1 MTRKELFE
9 LVQKSRV
16 TMPYEEKSIERDAI
30 FFKWRSL
37 DPEFKVP
44 FEPEILMSLYGA
56 LGWDKINK
64 KWVVCSPTGLFD
76 DFGDFQSFVC
86 RTLSNTDMQGYTL
99 KNHTEVIVCGNTPL
113 YRSFEAERSF
123 YAGLKKETDKS
134 IRAQLILSRL
144 SKAIVADSDNKAKQI
159 RDAFEDIKEG
169 NLLVLTTSLLE
180 NIETLDLTNSDD
192 IEKMQYLSSFYQ
204 SIEKREA
211 NDYGVDLELIDKRA
225 QVTSNEIKQYDDVT
239 TLEYLIM
246 FECRQRFVEEMKE
259 NGINIEIVRNPVFFD
274 EPTKEDVNEGEFEEA
289 KAEEKPEESPEEN
302 ITEENKTEVIENG
315 NDEN

>member
-1 MTRKELFE
+1 MTRKELQE
-9 LVQKSRV
+9 LVKKSKI

-30 FFKWRSL
+30 LFKWRSL
-37 DPEFKVP
+37 DPDFKIP
-44 FEPEILMSLYGA
+44 FQPEILLSIEGA
-56 LGWDKINK
+56 LGYDKVK
-64 KWVVCSPTGLFD
+64 KLWVVCSPTGLFD
-76 DFGDFQSFVC
+76 ELGDFQSFVC
-86 RTLSNTDMQGYTL
+86 RSLDNTDMIGYTA
-99 KNHTEVIVCGNTPL
+99 KNHEEVIVCGNTPL

-123 YAGLKKETDKS
+123 YADMKRETDKS

-159 RDAFEDIKEG
+159 REAFEDIKEG

-180 NIETLDLTNSDD
+180 NIETLDLTDSAD

-204 SIEKREA
+204 SMEKREA
-211 NDYGVDLELIDKRA
+211 NDFGVDLELIDKRA

-246 FECRQRFVEEMKE
+246 YECRQRFVEEMKE
-259 NGINIEIVRNPVFFD
+259 NGFNIEIIRNPIFFD
-274 EPTKEDVNEGEFEEA
+274 EPTKEDVDEGEFEEA
-289 KAEEKPEESPEEN
+289 EPEVEEPSQENPEEN
-302 ITEENKTEVIENG
+302 KEEVSENG

>member
-1 MTRKELFE
+1 MTRKELKE
-9 LVQKSRV
+9 LCEKAKI
-16 TMPYEEKSIERDAI
+16 TMPYELKSIERDAI
-30 FFKWRSL
+30 LFKWRSL
-37 DPEFKVP
+37 DPDFKVP
-44 FEPEILMSLYGA
+44 FQPEIILTTTGG
-56 LGWDKINK
+56 LGFDKVNN
-64 KWVVCSPTGLFD
+64 KWVIATPTGLFD

-99 KNHTEVIVCGNTPL
+99 ENHTEVIVCGNTPL
-113 YRSFEAERSF
+113 YRSFDAERTY
-123 YAGLKKETDKS
+123 YANLKTETDKS

-144 SKAIVADSDNKAKQI
+144 SKALVADNDNKAKEI
-159 RDAFEDIKEG
+159 RKAFEDIKEG

-180 NIETLDLTNSDD
+180 NIQTLDLTDSAD

-259 NGINIEIVRNPVFFD
+259 NGFNIEIVRNPVFFD
-274 EPTKEDVNEGEFEEA
+274 EPTKEDIEEGKFEEA
-289 KAEEKPEESPEEN
+289 EAEEPEEASQ
-302 ITEENKTEVIENG
+302 EENKEEEGKENG
-315 NDEN
+315 DNDN

>member
-1 MTRKELFE
+1 MTRKELQE
-9 LVQKSRV
+9 LVKKSKT

-30 FFKWRSL
+30 LFKWRSL
-37 DPEFKVP
+37 DPEFKIP
-44 FEPEILMSLYGA
+44 FQPEILLSIEGA
-56 LGWDKINK
+56 LGYDIVK
-64 KWVVCSPTGLFD
+64 KLWVVCSPTGLFD
-76 DFGDFQSFVC
+76 KYGDFQSFVC
-86 RTLSNTDMQGYTL
+86 RSLDNTDMVGYTAE
-99 KNHTEVIVCGNTPL
+99 NHKEVIVCANTPL
-113 YRSFEAERSF
+113 YRSFEAERAYYS
-123 YAGLKKETDKS
+123 GLKTETDKS

-144 SKAIVADSDNKAKQI
+144 SKAIVADSDNKAKEI
-159 RDAFEDIKEG
+159 RKAFEDIKEG

-180 NIETLDLTNSDD
+180 NIETLDLTDSSD

-259 NGINIEIVRNPVFFD
+259 NGFNIEIVRNPIFFD
-274 EPTKEDVNEGEFEEA
+274 EPTIEDIETGEFEEA
-289 KAEEKPEESPEEN
+289 KAKDPSQEGNPEGNNEGN
-302 ITEENKTEVIENG
+302 GGNENG
-315 NDEN
+315 NDDN

>member
-1 MTRKELFE
+1 MTRKELQE
-9 LVQKSRV
+9 LVKKSKI

-30 FFKWRSL
+30 LFKWRSL
-37 DPEFKVP
+37 DPKFKIP
-44 FEPEILMSLYGA
+44 FQPEILLSIEGA
-56 LGWDKINK
+56 LGYDKVK
-64 KWVVCSPTGLFD
+64 KLWVTCSPTGLFD
-76 DFGDFQSFVC
+76 ELGDFQSFVC
-86 RTLSNTDMQGYTL
+86 RSLDNTDMIGYTA
-99 KNHTEVIVCGNTPL
+99 KNHEEVIVCGNTPL
-113 YRSFEAERSF
+113 YRSFDAERAYYS
-123 YAGLKKETDKS
+123 GLKTETDKS

-144 SKAIVADSDNKAKQI
+144 SKAIVADSDNKAKEI
-159 RDAFEDIKEG
+159 RSAFEDIKEG

-180 NIETLDLTNSDD
+180 NIETLDLTDSSD

-246 FECRQRFVEEMKE
+246 FECRQRFVDEMRE
-259 NGINIEIVRNPVFFD
+259 NGFNIEIVRNPIFFD
-274 EPTKEDVNEGEFEEA
+274 EPTKEDIETGEFEEA
-289 KAEEKPEESPEEN
+289 EPEVEEPSQEEKPEENKEE
-302 ITEENKTEVIENG
+302 VSENG

>member
-1 MTRKELFE
+1 MTRKELQE
-9 LVQKSRV
+9 LVKKSKI

-30 FFKWRSL
+30 LFKWRSL
-37 DPEFKVP
+37 DPDFKIP
-44 FEPEILMSLYGA
+44 FQPEILLSIEGA
-56 LGWDKINK
+56 LGYDKVK
-64 KWVVCSPTGLFD
+64 KLWVVCSPTGLFD
-76 DFGDFQSFVC
+76 ELGDFQSFVC
-86 RTLSNTDMQGYTL
+86 RSLDNTDMIGYTA
-99 KNHTEVIVCGNTPL
+99 KNHEEVIVCANTPL

-123 YAGLKKETDKS
+123 YAGMKRETDKS

-159 RDAFEDIKEG
+159 REAFEDIKEG

-180 NIETLDLTNSDD
+180 NIETLDLTDSAD

-204 SIEKREA
+204 SVEKREA

-246 FECRQRFVEEMKE
+246 YECRQRFVEEMKE
-259 NGINIEIVRNPVFFD
+259 NGFNIEIIRNPIFFD
-274 EPTKEDVNEGEFEEA
+274 EPTKEDVDEGEFEEA
-289 KAEEKPEESPEEN
+289 QAPEEV
-302 ITEENKTEVIENG
+302 TEETNETEVIENG

>member
-1 MTRKELFE
+1 MTRKELQE
-9 LVQKSRV
+9 LVKKSKI

-30 FFKWRSL
+30 LFKWRSL
-37 DPEFKVP
+37 DPDFKIP
-44 FEPEILMSLYGA
+44 FQPEILLSIEGA
-56 LGWDKINK
+56 IGYDKTNK

-76 DFGDFQSFVC
+76 DLGDFQSFVC

-99 KNHTEVIVCGNTPL
+99 KNHEEVIVCANTPL

-123 YAGLKKETDKS
+123 YAGMKRETDKS

-159 RDAFEDIKEG
+159 REAFEDIKEG

-180 NIETLDLTNSDD
+180 NIETLDLTDSAD

-204 SIEKREA
+204 SMEKREA
-211 NDYGVDLELIDKRA
+211 NDFGVDLELIDKRA

-259 NGINIEIVRNPVFFD
+259 NGFNIEIIRNPIFFD
-274 EPTKEDVNEGEFEEA
+274 EPTKEDIDKGEFEEA
-289 KAEEKPEESPEEN
+289 EAENPEEV
-302 ITEENKTEVIENG
+302 TEETNETEVIENG

>member
-1 MTRKELFE
+1 MTRKELQE
-9 LVQKSRV
+9 LVKKSKI

-30 FFKWRSL
+30 LFKWRSL
-37 DPEFKVP
+37 DPDFKIP
-44 FEPEILMSLYGA
+44 FQPEILLSIEGA
-56 LGWDKINK
+56 LGYDKVK
-64 KWVVCSPTGLFD
+64 KLWVVCSPTGLFD
-76 DFGDFQSFVC
+76 ELGDFQSFVC
-86 RTLSNTDMQGYTL
+86 RSLDNTDMIGYTA
-99 KNHTEVIVCGNTPL
+99 KNHDEVIVCANTPL

-123 YAGLKKETDKS
+123 YAGMKRETDKS

-159 RDAFEDIKEG
+159 REAFEDIKEG

-180 NIETLDLTNSDD
+180 NIETLDLTDSAD

-204 SIEKREA
+204 SMEKREA
-211 NDYGVDLELIDKRA
+211 NDFGVDLELIDKRA

-246 FECRQRFVEEMKE
+246 YECRQRFVEEMKE
-259 NGINIEIVRNPVFFD
+259 NGFNIEIIRNPIFFD
-274 EPTKEDVNEGEFEEA
+274 EPTKEDIDKGEFEEA
-289 KAEEKPEESPEEN
+289 EPEVEEPSQEETPEEV
-302 ITEENKTEVIENG
+302 TEETEVIENG

>member
-1 MTRKELFE
+1 MTRKELQE
-9 LVQKSRV
+9 LVKKSKI

-30 FFKWRSL
+30 LFKWRSL
-37 DPEFKVP
+37 DPDFKIP
-44 FEPEILMSLYGA
+44 FQPEILLSIEGA
-56 LGWDKINK
+56 LGYDKVK
-64 KWVVCSPTGLFD
+64 KLWVTCSPTGLFD
-76 DFGDFQSFVC
+76 ELGDFQSFVC
-86 RTLSNTDMQGYTL
+86 RSLDNTDMVGYTA
-99 KNHTEVIVCGNTPL
+99 KNHEEVIVCANTPL

-123 YAGLKKETDKS
+123 YAGMKRETDKS

-159 RDAFEDIKEG
+159 REAFEDIKEG

-180 NIETLDLTNSDD
+180 NIETLDLTDSAD

-204 SIEKREA
+204 SMEKREA
-211 NDYGVDLELIDKRA
+211 NDFGVDLELIDKRA

-259 NGINIEIVRNPVFFD
+259 NGFNIEIIRNPIFFD
-274 EPTKEDVNEGEFEEA
+274 EPTKEDIDKGEFEEA
-289 KAEEKPEESPEEN
+289 EAEETPEETPEEVN
-302 ITEENKTEVIENG
+302 ETEVIENG

>member
-9 LVQKSRV
+9 LVKKSRV

-30 FFKWRSL
+30 LFKWRSL
-37 DPEFKVP
+37 DPDFKVP

-56 LGWDKINK
+56 LGWDKVNN
-64 KWVVCSPTGLFD
+64 KWVVCSPTGMFD
-76 DFGDFQSFVC
+76 DLGDFQSFVC
-86 RTLSNTDMQGYTL
+86 RTLSNTDMQGYER

-144 SKAIVADSDNKAKQI
+144 SKAIVADSDKKSEAIKK
-159 RDAFEDIKEG
+159 AFEDIKEG
-169 NLLVLTTSLLE
+169 SLLVLTTSLLE
-180 NIETLDLTNSDD
+180 NIETLDLTDPDD

-211 NDYGVDLELIDKRA
+211 NDYGIDLELIDKRA

-259 NGINIEIVRNPVFFD
+259 NGINIEIVRNPIFFD
-274 EPTKEDVNEGEFEEA
+274 EPTKEDVDEGEFEEA
-289 KAEEKPEESPEEN
+289 EPEVEEPSQEETPEEN
-302 ITEENKTEVIENG
+302 KEEESENG

>member
-1 MTRKELFE
+1 MTRKELQE
-9 LVQKSRV
+9 LVKKSKT

-30 FFKWRSL
+30 LFKWRSL
-37 DPEFKVP
+37 DPEFKIP
-44 FEPEILMSLYGA
+44 FQPEILLSIEGA
-56 LGWDKINK
+56 LGYDKVK
-64 KWVVCSPTGLFD
+64 KLWVVCSPTGLFD
-76 DFGDFQSFVC
+76 KYGDFQSFVC
-86 RTLSNTDMQGYTL
+86 RSLDNTDMVGYTAE
-99 KNHTEVIVCGNTPL
+99 NHKEVIVCANTPL
-113 YRSFEAERSF
+113 YRSFEAERAYYS
-123 YAGLKKETDKS
+123 GLKTETDKS

-144 SKAIVADSDNKAKQI
+144 SKAIVADSDNKAKEI
-159 RDAFEDIKEG
+159 RKAFEDIKEG

-180 NIETLDLTNSDD
+180 NIETLDLTDSSD

-259 NGINIEIVRNPVFFD
+259 NGFNIEIVRNPIFFD
-274 EPTKEDVNEGEFEEA
+274 EPTIEDIETGEFEEA
-289 KAEEKPEESPEEN
+289 KAKDPSQEGNPEGNNEGN
-302 ITEENKTEVIENG
+302 GGNENG
-315 NDEN
+315 NDDN

>member
-1 MTRKELFE
+1 MTRKELQE
-9 LVQKSRV
+9 LVKKSKI
-16 TMPYEEKSIERDAI
+16 TMPYEEKTIERDAI
-30 FFKWRSL
+30 LFKWRSL
-37 DPEFKVP
+37 DPDFKIP
-44 FEPEILMSLYGA
+44 FQPEILLSIEGA
-56 LGWDKINK
+56 LGYDKVK
-64 KWVVCSPTGLFD
+64 KLWVTCSPTGLFD
-76 DFGDFQSFVC
+76 ELGDFQSFVC
-86 RTLSNTDMQGYTL
+86 RSLDNTDMIGYTA
-99 KNHTEVIVCGNTPL
+99 KNHEEVIVCGNTPL

-123 YAGLKKETDKS
+123 YAGMKRETDKS

-159 RDAFEDIKEG
+159 REAFEDIKEG

-180 NIETLDLTNSDD
+180 NIETLDLTDSAD

-204 SIEKREA
+204 SMEKREA
-211 NDYGVDLELIDKRA
+211 NDFGIDLELIDKRA

-259 NGINIEIVRNPVFFD
+259 NGFNIEIVRNPVFFD
-274 EPTKEDVNEGEFEEA
+274 EPTKEDIDKGEFEEA
-289 KAEEKPEESPEEN
+289 EVEETPEEV
-302 ITEENKTEVIENG
+302 TEETNETEVIENG

>member
-1 MTRKELFE
+1 MTRKELQE
-9 LVQKSRV
+9 LVKKSKI

-30 FFKWRSL
+30 LFKWRSL
-37 DPEFKVP
+37 DPEFKIP
-44 FEPEILMSLYGA
+44 FQPEILLSIEGA
-56 LGWDKINK
+56 LGYDKVK
-64 KWVVCSPTGLFD
+64 KLWVTCSPTGLFD
-76 DFGDFQSFVC
+76 ELGDFQSFVC
-86 RTLSNTDMQGYTL
+86 RSLDNTDMIGYTA
-99 KNHTEVIVCGNTPL
+99 KNHEEVIVCGNTPL
-113 YRSFEAERSF
+113 YRSFDAERAYYS
-123 YAGLKKETDKS
+123 GLKTETDKS

-144 SKAIVADSDNKAKQI
+144 SKAIVADSDNKAKEI
-159 RDAFEDIKEG
+159 KGAFEDIKEG

-180 NIETLDLTNSDD
+180 NIETLDLTDSSD

-246 FECRQRFVEEMKE
+246 FECRQRFVDEMRE
-259 NGINIEIVRNPVFFD
+259 NGFNIEIVRNPIFFD
-274 EPTKEDVNEGEFEEA
+274 EPTKEDIETGEFEEA
-289 KAEEKPEESPEEN
+289 EPEVEEPSQEEKPEENKEE
-302 ITEENKTEVIENG
+302 VSENG

>member
-9 LVQKSRV
+9 LVQKARI

-30 FFKWRSL
+30 LFKWRSL
-37 DPEFKVP
+37 DPDFKVP
-44 FEPEILMSLYGA
+44 FQPEILMTLYGG
-56 LGWDKINK
+56 LGWDKVNN

-134 IRAQLILSRL
+134 IIAQLILSRL

-159 RDAFEDIKEG
+159 REAFEDIKEG

-204 SIEKREA
+204 SVEKREA

-274 EPTKEDVNEGEFEEA
+274 EPTISDVNEGEFEEA
-289 KAEEKPEESPEEN
+289 KAEETPEETPEEN
-302 ITEENKTEVIENG
+302 TGENGGNENG

>member
-1 MTRKELFE
+1 MTRKELQE
-9 LVQKSRV
+9 LVKKSKI

-30 FFKWRSL
+30 LFKWRSL
-37 DPEFKVP
+37 DPDFKIP
-44 FEPEILMSLYGA
+44 FQPEILLSIEGA
-56 LGWDKINK
+56 LGYDKVK
-64 KWVVCSPTGLFD
+64 KLWVVCSPTGLFD
-76 DFGDFQSFVC
+76 ELGDFQSFVC
-86 RTLSNTDMQGYTL
+86 RSLDNTDMIGYTA
-99 KNHTEVIVCGNTPL
+99 KNHEEVIVCANTPL

-123 YAGLKKETDKS
+123 YAGMKRETDKS

-159 RDAFEDIKEG
+159 REAFEDIKEG

-180 NIETLDLTNSDD
+180 NIETLDLTDSAD

-204 SIEKREA
+204 SMEKREA

-246 FECRQRFVEEMKE
+246 YECRQRFVEEMKE
-259 NGINIEIVRNPVFFD
+259 NGFNIEIIRNPIFFD
-274 EPTKEDVNEGEFEEA
+274 EPTKEDVDEGEFEEA
-289 KAEEKPEESPEEN
+289 QAPEEV
-302 ITEENKTEVIENG
+302 TEETNETEVIENG